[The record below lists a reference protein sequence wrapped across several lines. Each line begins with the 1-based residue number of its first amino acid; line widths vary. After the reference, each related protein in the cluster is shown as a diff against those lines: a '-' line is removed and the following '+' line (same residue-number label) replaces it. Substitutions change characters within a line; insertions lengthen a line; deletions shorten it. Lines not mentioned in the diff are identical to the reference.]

1 VKRHR
6 LDVWQ
11 HHFAHQRGGRGCRCL
26 DWGRRE
32 RIRLG
37 GQGLYFNLNGELL
50 RLELVLLLLMMVVVR
65 CFGGQHRGAWLNLEE
80 SWIEHEGLWLRLRLR
95 LRLCLEVELLLLL

>member
-1 VKRHR
+1 M
-6 LDVWQ
+6 
-11 HHFAHQRGGRGCRCL
+11 
-26 DWGRRE
+26 
-32 RIRLG
+32 
-37 GQGLYFNLNGELL
+37 
-50 RLELVLLLLMMVVVR
+50 LLLLMMVVVR